1 MFNPSTRIQSSGTK
15 AMKDGITIAQ
25 TNMNM
30 KSVGKLNTHEQPLI
44 IAGPCSAE
52 TEEQVLATAHQL
64 KDAGVS
70 IFRAGIWKP
79 RTRPG
84 SFEGV
89 GTPGLAWLKRVQQE
103 TGLRV
108 ATEVANTLHVEQC
121 LQHGIDVLWVGA
133 RTTANPFAVQEIAD
147 ALKGVDIPVLVK
159 NPVNPDVQLW
169 LGAIERLEKAGI
181 SQIGAIHRGISPL
194 GKSVYRNNPE
204 WNMPMTLKE
213 LRPDLMLINDPSH
226 IAGNRQLLAG
236 IAETALAL
244 HMDGLMIET
253 HIKPEAAWSDAAQQ
267 ISPQAL
273 TELLAKLRGRP
284 LDANTRSAADLSDMR
299 HSIDY
304 IDEQLIDLLSYRMQ
318 VAAEIGLYKM
328 QHGMAV
334 LQEERWAE
342 LLEKHASL
350 ASSKNLNEE
359 FITQLFDRI
368 HQESVRRQHGV
379 LPLIPAGYSLQ
390 ATTTAPEV
398 RPAAQC
404 QTRAIF

>member
-1 MFNPSTRIQSSGTK
+1 MNTK
-15 AMKDGITIAQ
+15 SAWTLKAQ
-25 TNMNM
+25 
-30 KSVGKLNTHEQPLI
+30 EQPLI

-52 TEEQVLATAHQL
+52 TEAQVLATAHQL
-64 KDAGVS
+64 KDTGVN

-84 SFEGV
+84 SFEGI
-89 GTPGLAWLKRVQQE
+89 GRPALAWLQRVQAE

-108 ATEVANTLHVEQC
+108 ATEVANTKHVEQG
-121 LQHGIDVLWVGA
+121 LQHGIDVLWIGA

-147 ALKGVDIPVLVK
+147 ALKGTAIPVLVK
-159 NPVNPDVQLW
+159 NPVNPDVNLW

-181 SQIGAIHRGISPL
+181 KQVGAIHRGISPL

-204 WNMPMTLKE
+204 WNMPITLKK
-213 LRPDLMLINDPSH
+213 LRPDLLLINDPSH

-253 HIKPEAAWSDAAQQ
+253 HLQPEAAWSDAHQQ
-267 ISPQAL
+267 ITPQAL
-273 TELLAKLRGRP
+273 RELLAKLSGRP
-284 LDANTRSAADLSDMR
+284 LASGTRSTTDLNDMR

-318 VAAEIGLYKM
+318 VATEIGNYKM
-328 QHGMAV
+328 QHGLAV
-334 LQEERWAE
+334 FQQERWAE
-342 LLEKHASL
+342 LLEKHTSL
-350 ASSKNLNEE
+350 ALSKNLNEE

-379 LPLIPAGYSLQ
+379 LPLIP
-390 ATTTAPEV
+390 V
-398 RPAAQC
+398 RAVAVGQ
-404 QTRAIF
+404 

>member
-1 MFNPSTRIQSSGTK
+1 MNTK
-15 AMKDGITIAQ
+15 SAWTLKAQ
-25 TNMNM
+25 
-30 KSVGKLNTHEQPLI
+30 EQPLI

-64 KDAGVS
+64 KDAGVD
-70 IFRAGIWKP
+70 IFRAGSWKP

-89 GTPGLAWLKRVQQE
+89 GQQGLAWLQRVQQE

-147 ALKGVDIPVLVK
+147 ALKGTGIPVLVK
-159 NPVNPDVQLW
+159 NPVNPDINLW

-181 SQIGAIHRGISPL
+181 KQVGAIHRGISPL

-204 WNMPMTLKE
+204 WSMPMTLKE
-213 LRPDLMLINDPSH
+213 LRPDLLLINDPSH

-244 HMDGLMIET
+244 RMDGLMIET
-253 HIKPEAAWSDAAQQ
+253 HITPETAWSDADQQ
-267 ISPQAL
+267 ITPQTL
-273 TELLAKLRGRP
+273 QELLAKLSGRP
-284 LDANTRSAADLSDMR
+284 LTTDTKAGADLNDMR

-318 VAAEIGLYKM
+318 VAAEIGHYKA
-328 QHGMAV
+328 QHNLTV
-334 LQEERWAE
+334 FQENRWAQ
-342 LLEKHASL
+342 LLEKHTSL
-350 ASSKNLNEE
+350 ALSKNLNEE
-359 FITQLFDRI
+359 FVTQLFDRI
-368 HQESVRRQHGV
+368 HQESVRRQQRV
-379 LPLIPAGYSLQ
+379 LPLIPA
-390 ATTTAPEV
+390 
-398 RPAAQC
+398 
-404 QTRAIF
+404 RA